1 MNHTR
6 WILSKAKERVPRGKK
21 WFILATTISL
31 ITISI
36 IVFASNDDSSSHKQN
51 IEQGSKTENKKVY
64 KHTHPERISKTDYFP
79 WEFISNDTA
88 SIYPRRDALVKDIL
102 VDIWDEVKA
111 WDTLAVLFTP
121 WVSWEWS
128 SKIHIKNTLVSTK
141 SNLLNDTIN
150 VKDAKVSEIDTKII
164 EKEII
169 ISETTKNLDA
179 QVFQLETLIVN
190 KWKVEDN
197 SVENAL
203 SQVKV
208 EEKNLENLEINLE
221 NAKISKEQKLSDSE
235 NNKKQKEDLFLSK
248 IDEIYHSIIPIFYI
262 WNESDIDYDKVNKY
276 DLADIFWAKN
286 SSLKNKLIDKV
297 RLFENNKDT
306 LSSTEQYE
314 LLNKINDLLIET
326 LKATIVSVTAS
337 ESQISTYITNINGYN
352 SDLLSSKENY
362 DDAVNSYSILVAS
375 EDEKIKNLEASIERQ
390 KEMVNL
396 KKSSY
401 ELVSSGKNETIDNLE
416 LELEKLN
423 SSKSLQLEKLK
434 AELETLKKSRTL
446 LKAQEERSV
455 TAIKNEIAV
464 AKADLNSEYIKSGD
478 YKITSPFSWVIS
490 KRWIDIW
497 EKISLNTEAFRI
509 SGVETSL
516 SRVTKKEIKFY
527 VPENLKENLKL
538 EKEIRFYLSDDKGK
552 SFTGSIYRISPEI
565 DEKTFS
571 VTVQA
576 KVADTISLPN
586 KSTIRV
592 SLENKEDV
600 FKVPTTAVYNKNE
613 RKIIYYKKDNGKL
626 GIKDVSIV
634 SDDGEYSLVTG
645 NFDES
650 LKVVTTPIFIK

>member
-1 MNHTR
+1 MNR
-6 WILSKAKERVPRGKK
+6 KK
-21 WFILATTISL
+21 WFILATIVPL
-31 ITISI
+31 ITVVV
-36 IVFASNDDSSSHKQN
+36 IVFVSNDDNYHIQN
-51 IEQGSKTENKKVY
+51 IEQGKQKTNKKEY
-64 KHTHPERISKTDYFP
+64 KHILAERVSRIDYFV

-102 VDIWDEVKA
+102 VDIWDEVKV
-111 WDTLAVLFTP
+111 WDTLAILFTP

-141 SNLLNDTIN
+141 ANLLDDIMNI
-150 VKDAKVSEIDTKII
+150 KEAKLSEIDIKTL

-169 ISETTKNLDA
+169 IVETTKNLDA
-179 QVFQLETLIVN
+179 QISQLETLISN

-208 EEKNLENLEINLE
+208 EEKKLDTLEINLE
-221 NAKISKEQKLSDSE
+221 NAKVSKEQKLSDAE

-262 WNESDIDYDKVNKY
+262 WNENNIDYDRVNKY
-276 DLADIFWAKN
+276 DLADVFWARN

-297 RLFENNKDT
+297 RVFKNTKDDLT
-306 LSSTEQYE
+306 SSEQYE
-314 LLNKINDLLIET
+314 LLKEVNDLLIEA
-326 LKATIVSVTAS
+326 LKATMISVSAT
-337 ESQISTYITNINGYN
+337 EWQINTYIKHTNGYN

-362 DDAVNSYSILVAS
+362 DDAINSYNILVAN
-375 EDEKIKNLEASIERQ
+375 EDEKIKNIEANIERQ
-390 KEMVNL
+390 KEVVNF

-401 ELVSSGKNETIDNLE
+401 DLVSSGKNETIDNLD
-416 LELEKLN
+416 LELEKLK

-434 AELETLKKSRTL
+434 AELETLKKSRDL
-446 LKAQEERSV
+446 LEAQEDKSV
-455 TAIKNEIAV
+455 TAIKNSIAV
-464 AKADLNSEYIKSGD
+464 AKADLNSEYIRSGD
-478 YKITSPFSWVIS
+478 YKITSSFSWVIS
-490 KRWIDIW
+490 KRWIDIG

-516 SRVTKKEIKFY
+516 SKVTKREVKFY
-527 VPENLKENLKL
+527 VPENLKEDLEL
-538 EKEIRFYLSDDKGK
+538 EKEISFFLWYNKKK

-571 VTVQA
+571 ITVQA
-576 KVADTISLPN
+576 KVSDDIKLPN

-592 SLENKEDV
+592 SLENKEDI
-600 FKVPTTAVYNKNE
+600 FKIPTTTIYNKWD
-613 RKIIYYKKDNGKL
+613 RKIVYYKKKNGKL
-626 GIKDVSIV
+626 WVKDVSII

-645 NFDES
+645 DFDET
-650 LKVVTTPIFIK
+650 LKVVTTSIFIK